1 MKRIWIVGASQG
13 IGRAV
18 TEAVLAKGYCVIA
31 SSRCASS
38 DLAELKTN
46 YTEQLALVDLD
57 VTNDAQTV
65 FACEQA
71 WQAFGGIDIWFY
83 NVGIYEKVTQG
94 DWQFDTFKQINS
106 ANYLGCVALM
116 CELAPRFREQGAGR
130 WVWNVSLA
138 SQFGLPFGSAYSA
151 PKAALVNLAE
161 SLRPEFATQNIELG
175 IINHGFVKTRLTD
188 KNDFDMPWLMSP
200 EACAERI
207 VKCIECKHLRFE
219 TRFPRGLS
227 WAFRVLRALP
237 YRASLALTRKMV
249 KK

>member
-18 TEAVLAKGYCVIA
+18 TEVLLAKGYRVIA

-71 WQAFGGIDIWFY
+71 WQAFDGVDIWFY
-83 NVGIYEKVTQG
+83 NVGIYEKVTLE

-116 CELAPRFREQGAGR
+116 CELAPRFREQGLGR

-161 SLRPEFATQNIELG
+161 SLRPELTTQNIELG

-188 KNDFDMPWLMSP
+188 KNDFDMPWLM
-200 EACAERI
+200 EADECAKRI
-207 VKCIECKHLRFE
+207 VKCIECERLRFE
-219 TRFPRGLS
+219 TRFPRGLN
-227 WAFRVLRALP
+227 WTFRLLRALP
-237 YRASLALTRKMV
+237 YRISLALTRKMV